1 MKLIRELFK
10 VYTIFALLFFIGR
23 AIFYFLHF
31 DRLSDISFSESL
43 LTFIYGLRMD
53 TIVISIILVFP
64 ALFLSLS
71 PKSFSKYISKFL
83 NIFILS
89 FLLIAIY
96 IECAS
101 IPFFAQYDLKPNYL
115 FIEYLEYPQEVIG
128 LLLKDY
134 KLDLFVVFILLI
146 VTILIYR
153 KSEFLNFERV
163 FEQSYISRVYFYFQF
178 F

>member
-10 VYTIFALLFFIGR
+10 VYIIFAILFFIGR

-31 DRLSDISFSESL
+31 DRLSDITLSESL
-43 LTFIYGLRMD
+43 LTFVYGLRMD

-64 ALFLSLS
+64 AIFLSLS
-71 PKSFSKYISKFL
+71 PKMFSKYISKFL
-83 NIFILS
+83 HIFILS

-128 LLLKDY
+128 LD
-134 KLDLFVVFILLI
+134 
-146 VTILIYR
+146 R
-153 KSEFLNFERV
+153 KSV
-163 FEQSYISRVYFYFQF
+163 V
-178 F
+178 